1 MVKTDLTTKALLFA
15 IAVALWG
22 LLLKPS
28 VVEIELFKSAQAG
41 MWGEDKAETSAQRIL
56 IHNEEMSGLS
66 GVDLSN
72 YLLIT
77 IRENTNYVATGRK
90 KKRTLFDQ

>member
-1 MVKTDLTTKALLFA
+1 MVKTDLTTKILLFA

-41 MWGEDKAETSAQRIL
+41 LWGEDYDDTQAQYVL
-56 IHNEEMSGLS
+56 NHSEEISGLS

-72 YLLIT
+72 YLLIA

-90 KKRTLFDQ
+90 KTGLFGR